1 MPPSF
6 FGGVSGVF
14 VRVLTFLSIVVLFS
28 YLELQFGLD
37 GFLKFNIHMKTG
49 SLHSAIKPA
58 TNDKLPKVKA
68 RRKLRR
74 KMSRMNLDNKKK
86 DTKSGE
92 ETKSKSKRWVTLLVN
107 SSPTIRTYWLFR
119 LFFACI
125 IPTYIG
131 LYTYKLAL
139 DQFL

>member
-6 FGGVSGVF
+6 FGGVSGEF
-14 VRVLTFLSIVVLFS
+14 VRILTFLSIVVLFN

-58 TNDKLPKVKA
+58 TNEKPKVKA

-86 DTKSGE
+86 DTKTGG
-92 ETKSKSKRWVTLLVN
+92 ETKSKSKRWVTFGKFISYDKNLLVI
-107 SSPTIRTYWLFR
+107 SSVLCMYNPNIYWSIHVQTR
-119 LFFACI
+119 S
-125 IPTYIG
+125 
-131 LYTYKLAL
+131 
-139 DQFL
+139 